1 MRAVVQRVSE
11 AEVTVD
17 GETIGAIGNGLMVLV
32 GIHCDDTEKE
42 MEYIARKIFG
52 LRIFEDDEGTMNRSV
67 SDAGGGVLLVPQ
79 FTLYG
84 DARKGQRPSYIAAM
98 PPGKA
103 TDFFDRFVELYRK
116 KYGPAETGRFGADM
130 RVSLLNR
137 GPVTILLDSGKN
149 FY

>member
-11 AEVTVD
+11 AEVAVD

-42 MEYIARKIFG
+42 MEYIARKISG

-67 SDAGGGVLLVPQ
+67 SDAGGQVLLVPQ

-98 PPGKA
+98 APEEA
-103 TDFFDRFVELYRK
+103 TGFFDRFVEVYRENH
-116 KYGPAETGRFGADM
+116 GPAETGRFGADM

-149 FY
+149 F